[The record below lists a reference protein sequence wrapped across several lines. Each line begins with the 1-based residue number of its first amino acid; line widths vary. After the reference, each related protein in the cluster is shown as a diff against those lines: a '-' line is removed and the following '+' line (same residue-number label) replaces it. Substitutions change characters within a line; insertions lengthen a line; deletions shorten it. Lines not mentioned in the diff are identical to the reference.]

1 MHWGSFPWATI
12 LGTRGKQG
20 GHNHCFLSDFLTIRL
35 AICFQNVNYFQLL
48 QTLPSLFEKHIHE
61 DIMKQIL
68 PFHKVIPP
76 ADITASAH
84 RTVSS
89 LYSRRLT
96 RRTSILSFL

>member
-1 MHWGSFPWATI
+1 MHGDSLPWATI
-12 LGTRGKQG
+12 LDSRGRQD
-20 GHNHCFLSDFLTIRL
+20 GHNHCFLSDFLKIRL
-35 AICFQNVNYFQLL
+35 AICFQNVHYFQLL
-48 QTLPSLFEKHIHE
+48 QTLPSIFEKQTHE
-61 DIMKQIL
+61 NILKQIL
-68 PFHKVIPP
+68 SFHKVIPP